1 MDKNTFC
8 RLSLSVSSGEAVCF
22 SFTGSLLNLG
32 EKTALKSNSIT
43 SPTAVQGKLDC
54 LPMLTS
60 SAVWQVEGEKW
71 PCH

>member
-1 MDKNTFC
+1 MDKNTFWRQPKC
-8 RLSLSVSSGEAVCF
+8 KQWGGGLLLFHRL
-22 SFTGSLLNLG
+22 LLNLG

-54 LPMLTS
+54 LPLLTS
-60 SAVWQVEGEKW
+60 SAVWQAEGEKW